1 MITKLTSYL
10 AIYFK
15 YIIVAVVSFL
25 LGYGCYA
32 IFHTPTTNTE
42 SQVTTEAN
50 KNARESSKPVEVHEI
65 SRVTL
70 KEKQKESDPDLVVDN
85 RYIAEIH
92 GQTFE
97 IPKSPS
103 VPHKDYKG
111 TTTEITSDIN
121 MTPVVRK
128 LADLE
133 YKRNWEVS
141 TGLGRSHDGHLYVPI
156 GIQRNYNYDRA
167 IEVSVGISKDHVE
180 NFQVVHKWKFQL
192 AAIYLSLCVY
202 IYVSLSGAK
211 RSNEQT
217 LTKIL

>member
-1 MITKLTSYL
+1 MITKITSYL
-10 AIYFK
+10 ANYLK

-32 IFHTPTTNTE
+32 ILHSTTTDSTLE
-42 SQVTTEAN
+42 TTTEAHE
-50 KNARESSKPVEVHEI
+50 NARESSKPVEIHEI

-103 VPHKDYKG
+103 VTHDGSKG
-111 TTTEITSDIN
+111 LQTNITSDIN

-128 LADLE
+128 WADLE

-141 TGLGRSHDGHLYVPI
+141 TGLGRSHDGHFYVPI
-156 GIQRNYNYDRA
+156 GLQRNYNYDRA
-167 IEVSVGISKDHVE
+167 IEVSVGVSKDHVE
-180 NFQVVHKWKFQL
+180 NFQVVHKWKF
-192 AAIYLSLCVY
+192 
-202 IYVSLSGAK
+202 
-211 RSNEQT
+211 
-217 LTKIL
+217 

>member
-10 AIYFK
+10 ANYLK

-32 IFHTPTTNTE
+32 ILHNPLSSIGSTTD
-42 SQVTTEAN
+42 SVSDVTTEAH
-50 KNARESSKPVEVHEI
+50 EEPVEVHEI

-70 KEKQKESDPDLVVDN
+70 KEKQKTSDPDLVVDN

-97 IPKSPS
+97 IPKSHL
-103 VPHKDYKG
+103 VTHKDSKGYQNGSKG
-111 TTTEITSDIN
+111 TTMEITSDIN

-128 LADLE
+128 WADLE

-141 TGLGRSHDGHLYVPI
+141 TGLGRSHDGHFYVPI
-156 GIQRNYNYDRA
+156 GLQRNYNYDRA
-167 IEVSVGISKDHVE
+167 IEVSVGVSKDHVE
-180 NFQVVHKWKFQL
+180 NFQVVHKWKF
-192 AAIYLSLCVY
+192 
-202 IYVSLSGAK
+202 
-211 RSNEQT
+211 
-217 LTKIL
+217 

>member
-1 MITKLTSYL
+1 MLTN
-10 AIYFK
+10 YFK

-32 IFHTPTTNTE
+32 ILHSPTTDSTLD
-42 SQVTTEAN
+42 TTTAAN
-50 KNARESSKPVEVHEI
+50 KEPVEVHEI

-97 IPKSPS
+97 IPKTARSSSTPKGAG
-103 VPHKDYKG
+103 KDSKG

-121 MTPVVRK
+121 MTPIVRK
-128 LADLE
+128 WADLE

-141 TGLGRSHDGHLYVPI
+141 AGLGRSHDGHFYVPI
-156 GIQRNYNYDRA
+156 GLQRNYNYDRA

-180 NFQVVHKWKFQL
+180 NFQVVHKWKF
-192 AAIYLSLCVY
+192 
-202 IYVSLSGAK
+202 
-211 RSNEQT
+211 
-217 LTKIL
+217 

>member
-1 MITKLTSYL
+1 MITKITSYL
-10 AIYFK
+10 ANYLK

-32 IFHTPTTNTE
+32 IFHTTTTTNTE
-42 SQVTTEAN
+42 SQVTTEAH
-50 KNARESSKPVEVHEI
+50 EEPVEVHEI

-70 KEKQKESDPDLVVDN
+70 KEKQKTSDPDLVVDN
-85 RYIAEIH
+85 RYIAEIN

-103 VPHKDYKG
+103 VTHDGSKG
-111 TTTEITSDIN
+111 LQTKVTSDIN

-156 GIQRNYNYDRA
+156 GLQRNYNYDRA
-167 IEVSVGISKDHVE
+167 IEVSVGVSKDHVE
-180 NFQVVHKWKFQL
+180 NFQVVHKWKF
-192 AAIYLSLCVY
+192 
-202 IYVSLSGAK
+202 
-211 RSNEQT
+211 
-217 LTKIL
+217 

>member
-1 MITKLTSYL
+1 MITKITSYL
-10 AIYFK
+10 ANYTK

-32 IFHTPTTNTE
+32 ILHSTTTDSTLE
-42 SQVTTEAN
+42 TTTEAN
-50 KNARESSKPVEVHEI
+50 KEPVEIHEI

-103 VPHKDYKG
+103 VTHKDYKG
-111 TTTEITSDIN
+111 LQTNITSDIN

-128 LADLE
+128 WADLE

-156 GIQRNYNYDRA
+156 GLQRNYNYDRA
-167 IEVSVGISKDHVE
+167 IEVSVGVSKDHIE
-180 NFQVVHKWKFQL
+180 NFQVVHKWKF
-192 AAIYLSLCVY
+192 
-202 IYVSLSGAK
+202 
-211 RSNEQT
+211 
-217 LTKIL
+217 

>member
-1 MITKLTSYL
+1 MLTTITRL
-10 AIYFK
+10 ANMLANYTK

-32 IFHTPTTNTE
+32 ILHSTTTDSTLE
-42 SQVTTEAN
+42 TTTEAN
-50 KNARESSKPVEVHEI
+50 KEPVEIHEI

-103 VPHKDYKG
+103 VTHDGSKG
-111 TTTEITSDIN
+111 YPNGSKGLQTKVTSDIN
-121 MTPVVRK
+121 MTPVVKK

-141 TGLGRSHDGHLYVPI
+141 TGLGRSHDGHFYVPI
-156 GIQRNYNYDRA
+156 GLQRNYNYDRA
-167 IEVSVGISKDHVE
+167 IEVSVGVSKDHVE
-180 NFQVVHKWKFQL
+180 NFQVVHKWKF
-192 AAIYLSLCVY
+192 
-202 IYVSLSGAK
+202 
-211 RSNEQT
+211 
-217 LTKIL
+217 

>member
-1 MITKLTSYL
+1 MLTTITN
-10 AIYFK
+10 YFK

-32 IFHTPTTNTE
+32 IFHSPTTNST
-42 SQVTTEAN
+42 VDVPTEAN
-50 KNARESSKPVEVHEI
+50 REPVEIHEI

-97 IPKSPS
+97 IPKTTGAVS
-103 VPHKDYKG
+103 KDSKG
-111 TTTEITSDIN
+111 LQTKVTSDID
-121 MTPVVRK
+121 MTPVVK
-128 LADLE
+128 KMADLE

-141 TGLGRSHDGHLYVPI
+141 AGLGRSHDGHFYVPI
-156 GIQRNYNYDRA
+156 SIQRNYNYDRA

-180 NFQVVHKWKFQL
+180 NFQVLHKWKF
-192 AAIYLSLCVY
+192 
-202 IYVSLSGAK
+202 
-211 RSNEQT
+211 
-217 LTKIL
+217 

>member
-1 MITKLTSYL
+1 MIIKISSIARMFL
-10 AIYFK
+10 AILK

-32 IFHTPTTNTE
+32 ILHTTTTNSE
-42 SQVTTEAN
+42 MDLPTEAN
-50 KNARESSKPVEVHEI
+50 KEPVEVHEI

-70 KEKQKESDPDLVVDN
+70 KEKQKTSDPDLVVDN

-103 VPHKDYKG
+103 VTHKDSKG

-121 MTPVVRK
+121 MTPVVK
-128 LADLE
+128 KMADLE

-141 TGLGRSHDGHLYVPI
+141 TGLGRAHDGHFYVPI
-156 GIQRNYNYDRA
+156 GLQRNYNYDRA
-167 IEVSVGISKDHVE
+167 IEVSVGLSKDHVE
-180 NFQVVHKWKFQL
+180 NFQVVHKWKF
-192 AAIYLSLCVY
+192 
-202 IYVSLSGAK
+202 
-211 RSNEQT
+211 
-217 LTKIL
+217 

>member
-1 MITKLTSYL
+1 MLTTITNYL
-10 AIYFK
+10 K

-32 IFHTPTTNTE
+32 ILHTTTTD
-42 SQVTTEAN
+42 STLDTTTEAN
-50 KNARESSKPVEVHEI
+50 KEPVEIHEI

-97 IPKSPS
+97 IPKTPS
-103 VPHKDYKG
+103 GTHKDSKG
-111 TTTEITSDIN
+111 LQTKVTSDIN

-128 LADLE
+128 WADLE

-141 TGLGRSHDGHLYVPI
+141 TGLGSSHDGHFYVPI

-167 IEVSVGISKDHVE
+167 IEVSVGLSKDHVE
-180 NFQVVHKWKFQL
+180 NFQVVHKWKF
-192 AAIYLSLCVY
+192 
-202 IYVSLSGAK
+202 
-211 RSNEQT
+211 
-217 LTKIL
+217 

>member
-1 MITKLTSYL
+1 MITKITSYL
-10 AIYFK
+10 ANYTK

-32 IFHTPTTNTE
+32 IFHTTTTDSTLE
-42 SQVTTEAN
+42 TTTEAN
-50 KNARESSKPVEVHEI
+50 TEPVEIHEI

-85 RYIAEIH
+85 RYIAEIN

-103 VPHKDYKG
+103 VTHDGSKG
-111 TTTEITSDIN
+111 LQTKVTSDIN
-121 MTPVVRK
+121 MTPVVKK

-141 TGLGRSHDGHLYVPI
+141 TGLGRSHDGHFYVPI
-156 GIQRNYNYDRA
+156 GLQRNYNYDRA
-167 IEVSVGISKDHVE
+167 IEVSVGASKDHVE
-180 NFQVVHKWKFQL
+180 NFQVVHKWKF
-192 AAIYLSLCVY
+192 
-202 IYVSLSGAK
+202 
-211 RSNEQT
+211 
-217 LTKIL
+217 

>member
-1 MITKLTSYL
+1 MLTTITN
-10 AIYFK
+10 YFK

-25 LGYGCYA
+25 LGYSCYA
-32 IFHTPTTNTE
+32 IFHSPTTNST
-42 SQVTTEAN
+42 VDVPTEAN
-50 KNARESSKPVEVHEI
+50 REPVEIHEI

-97 IPKSPS
+97 IPKTTGAVS
-103 VPHKDYKG
+103 KDSKG
-111 TTTEITSDIN
+111 LQTKVTSDIN

-128 LADLE
+128 WADLE

-141 TGLGRSHDGHLYVPI
+141 AGLGRSHDGDFYVPI

-167 IEVSVGISKDHVE
+167 IEISVGLSKDHVE
-180 NFQVVHKWKFQL
+180 NFQVVHKWKF
-192 AAIYLSLCVY
+192 
-202 IYVSLSGAK
+202 
-211 RSNEQT
+211 
-217 LTKIL
+217 

>member
-32 IFHTPTTNTE
+32 IFHITTTNTE

-50 KNARESSKPVEVHEI
+50 REPVEVHEI

-70 KEKQKESDPDLVVDN
+70 KEKQKTSDPDLVVDN

-97 IPKSPS
+97 IPKANKGAG
-103 VPHKDYKG
+103 KDSKG

-128 LADLE
+128 WADLE

-141 TGLGRSHDGHLYVPI
+141 TGLGSSHDGHVYVPI

-167 IEVSVGISKDHVE
+167 IEVSVGVSKDHVE
-180 NFQVVHKWKFQL
+180 NFQVVHKWKF
-192 AAIYLSLCVY
+192 
-202 IYVSLSGAK
+202 
-211 RSNEQT
+211 
-217 LTKIL
+217 

>member
-1 MITKLTSYL
+1 MITKITSYL
-10 AIYFK
+10 ANYLK

-32 IFHTPTTNTE
+32 IFHTTTTGSTLE
-42 SQVTTEAN
+42 TTTEAN
-50 KNARESSKPVEVHEI
+50 REPVEIQEI

-70 KEKQKESDPDLVVDN
+70 KEKQKESDPDLVVDH
-85 RYIAEIH
+85 RYIAEIN

-103 VPHKDYKG
+103 VTHDGSKG
-111 TTTEITSDIN
+111 YPNGSKGLQTKVTSDIN

-141 TGLGRSHDGHLYVPI
+141 TGIGKSHDGHFYVPI
-156 GIQRNYNYDRA
+156 GLQRNYNYDRA
-167 IEVSVGISKDHVE
+167 IEVSVGVSKDHVE
-180 NFQVVHKWKFQL
+180 NFQVVHKWKF
-192 AAIYLSLCVY
+192 
-202 IYVSLSGAK
+202 
-211 RSNEQT
+211 
-217 LTKIL
+217 